1 MKSLVTTRTARGALR
16 RNLLHTMLATL
27 GIVIGVA
34 AVISMMEISNG
45 ATIAIKKTMA
55 SIGANTL
62 VSTSGINQGAG
73 SVTTL
78 SPRDADAII
87 KECPAL
93 VSVAPIARPH
103 PGGVRE
109 PQLGYDLCLWHHSR
123 EVTLKEGIWA
133 RP

>member
-55 SIGANTL
+55 SRGANTL
-62 VSTSGINQGAG
+62 VSTSGITQGAG

-93 VSVAPIARPH
+93 VVRSVNNI
-103 PGGVRE
+103 
-109 PQLGYDLCLWHHSR
+109 
-123 EVTLKEGIWA
+123 
-133 RP
+133 